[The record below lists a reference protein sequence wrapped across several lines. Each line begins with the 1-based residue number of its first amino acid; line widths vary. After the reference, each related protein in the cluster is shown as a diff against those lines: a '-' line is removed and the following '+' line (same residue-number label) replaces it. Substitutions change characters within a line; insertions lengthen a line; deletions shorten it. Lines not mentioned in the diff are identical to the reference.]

1 MPVPIYMIKD
11 GLVLFLLF
19 SARKGGCKV
28 MPGEVFQNETRLD
41 VRPGEWSQVLRF
53 FPPPVRGILARVTEW
68 VRPQIMEIRF
78 RSNRPIE
85 LCWDRQSAWVA
96 VTGELTV
103 DPGRAV
109 TFSPE
114 DLKNIVSSLTAASFY
129 ALEETIS
136 QGYLALPGG
145 HRVGLAGQA
154 VCDLGKIRLIR
165 NVSSI
170 NFRIAKAVRG
180 IARPLL
186 PLLAVD
192 GRLRQTL
199 LVGPPAAGKTTLLR
213 ELIREVSNGA
223 PRYGLFGQRVG
234 LVDERSEIAGSFLGT
249 PQLDVG
255 RRTDVLD
262 GCPKKAGVYLLL
274 RALTPQLIATDE
286 IGGRE
291 DFQVIEDILN
301 TGVSFIATAHAQNL
315 NEALGRPGLRPLLES
330 GMVERVVVMS
340 SRLGVG
346 TIESVRAG
354 AVGPELLAQAFRPE
368 AVND

>member
-1 MPVPIYMIKD
+1 
-11 GLVLFLLF
+11 
-19 SARKGGCKV
+19 
-28 MPGEVFQNETRLD
+28 MPGAVVHYETQ
-41 VRPGEWSQVLRF
+41 VGGRPGEWSQVLRF
-53 FPPPVRGILARVTEW
+53 FPPTVREVLARVAER

-78 RSNRPIE
+78 RNNQPIE
-85 LCWDRQSAWVA
+85 LCGDRQSAWVA
-96 VTGELTV
+96 ATGELLAE
-103 DPGRAV
+103 PGRAV

-114 DLKNIVSSLTAASFY
+114 DLQTIVNSLTAASFY
-129 ALEETIS
+129 ALEERIS

-145 HRVGLAGQA
+145 HRVGLAGQT
-154 VCDLGKIRLIR
+154 VCELGEIRLIR

-186 PLLAVD
+186 SLLARD
-192 GRLRQTL
+192 GRLCQTL

-213 ELIREVSNGA
+213 EIIREVSNGA
-223 PRYGLFGQRVG
+223 PQCGLSGQRVG

-274 RALTPQLIATDE
+274 RALNPQLIATDE

-291 DFQVIEDILN
+291 DFQVLEDILN
-301 TGVSFIATAHAQNL
+301 TGVSFIATAHAQNFP
-315 NEALGRPGLRPLLES
+315 EALDRPGLRPLLEA
-330 GMVERVVVMS
+330 GMVERVVVLS
-340 SRLGVG
+340 NRLGVG
-346 TIESVRAG
+346 TIESIRAG
-354 AVGPELLAQAFRPE
+354 VAGPELLAQAFRPE
-368 AVND
+368 TLDD